1 MVQGRA
7 TRIGRAGIDDA
18 VVILRVSTPR
28 GRHDGRRRGNGK
40 IPPTTRLVSASS
52 WSAADEAEYLSW
64 AFSCDE
70 GVAGCGLDCPA
81 ARLVLGGSFS
91 GHL

>member
-1 MVQGRA
+1 MMADVEA
-7 TRIGRAGIDDA
+7 TARFPP
-18 VVILRVSTPR
+18 LR
-28 GRHDGRRRGNGK
+28 D
-40 IPPTTRLVSASS
+40 SS
-52 WSAADEAEYLSW
+52 PLLHGAPDEAEYLSW

-70 GVAGCGLDCPA
+70 GVAGGGLDCPA